1 MASVESVE
9 STLGSVVESVE
20 STLGSVESVLG
31 SVEWAML
38 WAVWWR
44 VWRGE
49 SEQQLTSLDSGHCTG
64 AQMPL

>member
-1 MASVESVE
+1 MGSVESVE
-9 STLGSVVESVE
+9 STMGSVVE
-20 STLGSVESVLG
+20 SVESVLG